1 MIRLENVNK
10 SLGDFNLRNINIS
23 LKDGE
28 YFVILGPTGTGKTV
42 ILETIAGMYVPDSG
56 YIFFN
61 DTLINSVLPEDRSVG
76 FVYQDYSLFPHLSAK
91 ENIIYGLNFRK
102 FSKEYRI
109 SFLENISKTL
119 KISHLL
125 ERDISTLSG
134 GEKQRIAFARAIA
147 IKPNILLLDEP
158 MSALDPNTKEELMYE
173 LKEIHKNLGATTIHV
188 THDFREALYLADRV
202 GVLFS
207 GEFIQIGTP
216 EEIFFKPSSLK
227 VSKFIGLENIF
238 PCDIKDN
245 TAYLSSGLA
254 FKVDYSKSMNCHL
267 TVFPNNISISK
278 NVVENKDNVFKGSIK
293 EIIVDPFY
301 LKVYVDI
308 GIDVCIVCLNN
319 NYNNLNFCKYNEVWI
334 GFNKSDINILT

>member
-10 SLGDFNLRNINIS
+10 SLGDFKLKNVNIS

-56 YIFFN
+56 SIYFN
-61 DTLINSVLPEDRSVG
+61 DTLINNVLPEDRSVG
-76 FVYQDYSLFPHLSAK
+76 FVYQDYGLFPHLSAK
-91 ENIIYGLNFRK
+91 ENIVYGLNSRK
-102 FSKEYRI
+102 FSKEYRL
-109 SFLENISKTL
+109 SFLESISKTL

-125 ERDISTLSG
+125 EKDISTLSG

-173 LKEIHKNLGATTIHV
+173 LKEIHKNLGTTSIHV
-188 THDFREALYLADRV
+188 THDFREALYLADRI

-227 VSKFIGLENIF
+227 VSNFIGLENIF

-245 TAYLSSGLA
+245 IAYLSNDLSLQIN
-254 FKVDYSKSMNCHL
+254 YSKSINCHI
-267 TVFPNNISISK
+267 TVFPNDISISK
-278 NVVENKDNVFKGSIK
+278 NIIENRDNVFKGYIK
-293 EIIVDPFY
+293 EIIANPFY

-308 GIDVCIVCLNN
+308 GIDICIVCLND
-319 NYNNLNFCKYNEVWI
+319 NYNNLNFCRNDEVWV
-334 GFNKSDINILT
+334 GFDKSAINILT